1 MKDAHTLDR
10 SCDPFSTLVGLTAA
24 ALTGRP
30 FSPPSA
36 RFPSESEAA
45 RIPPRPSRRSLL
57 ERLDAF
63 ALKLAGQVAS
73 DVRPAASA
81 ATRAHEL
88 RVLRSYY

>member
-1 MKDAHTLDR
+1 MKDAYTLDR

-30 FSPPSA
+30 FSPPPA

-45 RIPPRPSRRSLL
+45 RVPPRPARRPLL

-63 ALKLAGQVAS
+63 ALKFARQAAS
-73 DVRPAASA
+73 DLRPAASG

-88 RVLRSYY
+88 GVLRRYY